1 MDVTAI
7 RSMPLLQ
14 SLDMSSCQLLRD
26 IAPLANAAHLDT
38 LDLSNCDN
46 LMQLHPILT
55 CPRLA
60 NLSLTAQQQY
70 AGLTAV
76 CAHVQHVRWL
86 EPEFE
91 NSSSES
97 DGNELSDL
105 GQCA

>member
-7 RSMPLLQ
+7 RSMPSLQ
-14 SLDMSSCQLLRD
+14 SLDLSSCQLLRD
-26 IAPLANAAHLDT
+26 IAPLANAARLDT

-46 LMQLHPILT
+46 LTQLHPILT

-60 NLSLTAQQQY
+60 NLALTSGQQY
-70 AGLTAV
+70 GSIHAV
-76 CAHVQHVRWL
+76 CRNVQHVRWL

-91 NSSSES
+91 NSSSDS

-105 GQCA
+105 GQCP